1 MSWGSGFASSVRY
14 SEQFRTPLSTYRAGS
29 VIVSILR
36 TRCKMVGDMS
46 MSTCWACGGA
56 PPSWS
61 FVCEEC
67 GGRGISSKSEHERME
82 TLERDYWR
90 GSWGNT
96 AIHFVAALL
105 SWASLPQRSLT
116 RSSFVVD
123 RLNSNGFAKLVQ
135 DLNRLIVQFLRLGD
149 ICGEQPSRGQG
160 A

>member
-1 MSWGSGFASSVRY
+1 VLGRRRCSPPRA
-14 SEQFRTPLSTYRAGS
+14 FRTIQDLLSTYRAGS

-36 TRCKMVGDMS
+36 TR
-46 MSTCWACGGA
+46 
-56 PPSWS
+56 
-61 FVCEEC
+61 F
-67 GGRGISSKSEHERME
+67 KSEGDIRCQLAGHVVERP
-82 TLERDYWR
+82 RR
-90 GSWGNT
+90 GPLFARNVAVEALARSRNTNEWKSWNVIIGGVQWGNT
-96 AIHFVAALL
+96 AIRFVAALP

-135 DLNRLIVQFLRLGD
+135 DVNRLIVQFLRLGD